1 MARLAGVSPI
11 TVSRALR
18 QPEKVAKDKRERILQ
33 VVAQTGY
40 ASNPHARALRSGQS
54 SVVAAFVSNIFSQ
67 QFALAVQG
75 CAEVLEP
82 QGYQLMVGQTSYSY
96 AKETSMIASLRA
108 AAGGRAVHRR
118 HRAGREPAVAARTRH
133 SHHGN
138 LGLSARSHRHA
149 GRPVQLRR
157 RLHGGQPSGRARLPA
172 RGVHG
177 PPRRPRRIAP
187 PGLRGRAAQR
197 GLEVV
202 AELAVDNPQTIADG
216 RAALARLLS
225 QGGKFD
231 AVFCANDLLA
241 VGAMFEARD
250 RKLAVPRDLAVLG
263 FGETDIAGEIQPG
276 LTTIGVDSLDLGR
289 RAGEMLLQRLGGGMP
304 AHPHQVMPL
313 RIHARASVDPAP
325 PAGRA
330 PAPGLGICLP
340 DRCPIFRTAGK
351 PMHDLNDLYYFVQV
365 VRNGGFA
372 PAGRALGI
380 PSRD

>member
-1 MARLAGVSPI
+1 M
-11 TVSRALR
+11 
-18 QPEKVAKDKRERILQ
+18 
-33 VVAQTGY
+33 VAQTGY

-108 AAGGRAVHRR
+108 LRPAAVLFTGVIELEENRQSLRELGIPIMETWAYPRDPIDMLVGLSNYDAGFMAASHLAERGYRRVAFMARHGGR
-118 HRAGREPAVAARTRH
+118 GE
-133 SHHGN
+133 
-138 LGLSARSHRHA
+138 
-149 GRPVQLRR
+149 LRR
-157 RLHGGQPSGRARLPA
+157 QGF
-172 RGVHG
+172 
-177 PPRRPRRIAP
+177 
-187 PGLRGRAAQR
+187 AAAAAHR

-276 LTTIGVDSLDLGR
+276 
-289 RAGEMLLQRLGGGMP
+289 
-304 AHPHQVMPL
+304 
-313 RIHARASVDPAP
+313 
-325 PAGRA
+325 
-330 PAPGLGICLP
+330 
-340 DRCPIFRTAGK
+340 
-351 PMHDLNDLYYFVQV
+351 
-365 VRNGGFA
+365 
-372 PAGRALGI
+372 
-380 PSRD
+380 

>member
-1 MARLAGVSPI
+1 M
-11 TVSRALR
+11 
-18 QPEKVAKDKRERILQ
+18 
-33 VVAQTGY
+33 VAQTGY

-108 AAGGRAVHRR
+108 LRPAAVLFTGVIELEENRQSLRELGIPIMETWAYPRDPIDMLVGLSNYDAGFMAASHLAERGYRRVAFMARHGGR
-118 HRAGREPAVAARTRH
+118 GE
-133 SHHGN
+133 
-138 LGLSARSHRHA
+138 
-149 GRPVQLRR
+149 LRR
-157 RLHGGQPSGRARLPA
+157 QGFAA
-172 RGVHG
+172 
-177 PPRRPRRIAP
+177 A
-187 PGLRGRAAQR
+187 AAQR

-313 RIHARASVDPAP
+313 RIHARASV
-325 PAGRA
+325 
-330 PAPGLGICLP
+330 
-340 DRCPIFRTAGK
+340 
-351 PMHDLNDLYYFVQV
+351 
-365 VRNGGFA
+365 
-372 PAGRALGI
+372 
-380 PSRD
+380 

>member
-1 MARLAGVSPI
+1 MSDRHAPSSAPTHDDVLRLRPDAPPPAPRALPPSRPRIEEVARLAGVSPI

-18 QPEKVAKDKRERILQ
+18 QPEGRQDKRERILQ

-149 GRPVQLRR
+149 GRTVQLRR

-172 RGVHG
+172 RGLHG

-187 PGLRGRAAQR
+187 PGLRGR
-197 GLEVV
+197 
-202 AELAVDNPQTIADG
+202 G
-216 RAALARLLS
+216 RASR
-225 QGGKFD
+225 
-231 AVFCANDLLA
+231 
-241 VGAMFEARD
+241 
-250 RKLAVPRDLAVLG
+250 
-263 FGETDIAGEIQPG
+263 AG
-276 LTTIGVDSLDLGR
+276 GR
-289 RAGEMLLQRLGGGMP
+289 RRTGRGQSADHRRWP
-304 AHPHQVMPL
+304 
-313 RIHARASVDPAP
+313 
-325 PAGRA
+325 GRA
-330 PAPGLGICLP
+330 GPA
-340 DRCPIFRTAGK
+340 A
-351 PMHDLNDLYYFVQV
+351 V
-365 VRNGGFA
+365 
-372 PAGRALGI
+372 
-380 PSRD
+380 

>member
-1 MARLAGVSPI
+1 MSDRHAPSSAPTHDDVLRLRPDAPPPAPRALPPAKPPRIEEVARLAGVSPI

-108 AAGGRAVHRR
+108 LRPAAVLFTGVIELEENRQRCANSAFPSWKPGPIRAIPSTCWS
-118 HRAGREPAVAARTRH
+118 ACPTTTPASWRPAIWPSAATGAWRSWPATAAAANCAARA
-133 SHHGN
+133 S
-138 LGLSARSHRHA
+138 
-149 GRPVQLRR
+149 
-157 RLHGGQPSGRARLPA
+157 
-172 RGVHG
+172 
-177 PPRRPRRIAP
+177 RPR
-187 PGLRGRAAQR
+187 AQR

-276 LTTIGVDSLDLGR
+276 
-289 RAGEMLLQRLGGGMP
+289 
-304 AHPHQVMPL
+304 
-313 RIHARASVDPAP
+313 
-325 PAGRA
+325 
-330 PAPGLGICLP
+330 
-340 DRCPIFRTAGK
+340 
-351 PMHDLNDLYYFVQV
+351 
-365 VRNGGFA
+365 
-372 PAGRALGI
+372 
-380 PSRD
+380 

>member
-1 MARLAGVSPI
+1 MSDRHAPSSAPTHDDVLRLRPDAPPPAPRALPPAKPPRIEEVARLAGVSPI

-108 AAGGRAVHRR
+108 LRPAAVLFTGVIELEENRQSLRELGIPIMETWAYPRDPIDMLVGLSNYDAGFMAASHLAERGYRRVAFMARHGGRGELRRQGFAPRRAARAGGRRRTGRGQSADHRR
-118 HRAGREPAVAARTRH
+118 WPGRAGPAAVARRQVRRRVLRQRPAGRRRH
-133 SHHGN
+133 VR
-138 LGLSARSHRHA
+138 SARPQA
-149 GRPVQLRR
+149 GRAAR
-157 RLHGGQPSGRARLPA
+157 SGRAGLWRNRYRRRDPA
-172 RGVHG
+172 R
-177 PPRRPRRIAP
+177 
-187 PGLRGRAAQR
+187 
-197 GLEVV
+197 
-202 AELAVDNPQTIADG
+202 
-216 RAALARLLS
+216 
-225 QGGKFD
+225 
-231 AVFCANDLLA
+231 
-241 VGAMFEARD
+241 
-250 RKLAVPRDLAVLG
+250 
-263 FGETDIAGEIQPG
+263 

-313 RIHARASVDPAP
+313 RIHARASV
-325 PAGRA
+325 
-330 PAPGLGICLP
+330 
-340 DRCPIFRTAGK
+340 
-351 PMHDLNDLYYFVQV
+351 
-365 VRNGGFA
+365 
-372 PAGRALGI
+372 
-380 PSRD
+380 